1 MPMTLI
7 TPDRTGPVAVQP
19 ATARSAYHQPASRQP
34 ASRQPA
40 SRQRS
45 GTAAL
50 VSLALL
56 LTQGPAQAASTWLC
70 NLAEARE
77 QVVCEADIGPLDE
90 PIGVAVTR
98 TSPPAADSDLALP
111 DLQGGPTELEWVEHL
126 ARSTLC
132 YRGPACV
139 ATSARSAWVVAR
151 TPPTTG
157 QPAAAQAVRGGSP
170 KSPTA
175 RAR

>member
-19 ATARSAYHQPASRQP
+19 ATARSTSHQPASRQC
-34 ASRQPA
+34 
-40 SRQRS
+40 S

-170 KSPTA
+170 KSSTA

>member
-7 TPDRTGPVAVQP
+7 TSHLTGPAAVRP
-19 ATARSAYHQPASRQP
+19 ATDRSTSRKPASRP
-34 ASRQPA
+34 
-40 SRQRS
+40 RS

-70 NLAEARE
+70 NVAEARE
-77 QVVCEADIGPLDE
+77 QVICEADVGPLDE
-90 PIGVAVTR
+90 PIGLAVTR

-111 DLQGGPTELEWVEHL
+111 DLQNGPSELEWVEHL

-139 ATSARSAWVVAR
+139 ATSDRSAWVVAR

-157 QPAAAQAVRGGSP
+157 QPAAHHTLRGGSV